1 MSTFIVGDI
10 IRICKYNN
18 GIFKNVVI
26 SQGNGHIINLTNSE
40 VFINWTFNNVNESA
54 DYTTT
59 NDIIELSTFKLYG
72 LDVQK
77 KITDNDWIYKDGKH
91 YFNNG
96 YTTDY
101 AFQKLREERDKKLD
115 ETDYII
121 REDYPN
127 PIDSIKQEWYTY
139 RQELRDLP
147 ATSNPQLDTNG
158 QLINVSWS
166 ILPS

>member
-1 MSTFIVGDI
+1 MSNFQVNDI
-10 IRICKYNN
+10 IKEYVACNINKIIFIENYGLITNIQDNN
-18 GIFKNVVI
+18 VTTLWGDENK
-26 SQGNGHIINLTNSE
+26 IINLQQ
-40 VFINWTFNNVNESA
+40 NW
-54 DYTTT
+54 YMC
-59 NDIIELSTFKLYG
+59 
-72 LDVQK
+72 K
-77 KITDNDWIYKDGKH
+77 KITDNDWIDKDGKH

-158 QLINVSWS
+158 QLINVTWS